1 MGAATKDSAESPL
14 LLVRADKGRARN
26 FSLDG
31 NKVTK
36 SLQHETM
43 PIIAACRH
51 GDIERLAT
59 LLSARPPPT
68 VAELS
73 RCDAAGMTAM
83 AWASKSGRCEIVSA
97 LLAAKASPNL
107 VPPTA
112 AAEESEAESASEAH
126 PPLYLA
132 LTKGRFDVAQQLLEA
147 GACASDPEPVRR
159 QTPLHAACSSADAP
173 LDLVAS
179 LLRALRRDAK
189 LRDGDAKLDDIDDID
204 DINADDDIDADDAP
218 PQVDGSPGGE
228 GNDGDDDE
236 NDHVDA
242 KSAEAARTAPPLPAD
257 SEGCTPLHSACASG
271 KADCARLLLRCS
283 HSALEV
289 RRESFKRVTPLGAAC
304 RRRHADVASLLVVDF
319 GAPLDP
325 MSVHLCLSKT
335 DGADLLRRLVHESH
349 IAEEAR
355 KAAGQGVNATAQG
368 AAQGAAEGAAER
380 VAGQSKGDT
389 YLNSVSLC
397 GGGVDAR
404 FEDTGVSALMLASES
419 GDEEAVRTLLELGA
433 DAGAADSDGH
443 TPLMRAAFMGH
454 AKIVGLLVKAGC
466 AVDATDAEGNSAL
479 HHAGRGSQ
487 EFIFDLLEMRHGA
500 DSELKNAKGEVPKV
514 SAEPC
519 KVQ

>member
-1 MGAATKDSAESPL
+1 M
-14 LLVRADKGRARN
+14 
-26 FSLDG
+26 
-31 NKVTK
+31 TK

-257 SEGCTPLHSACASG
+257 SEGLH
-271 KADCARLLLRCS
+271 
-283 HSALEV
+283 
-289 RRESFKRVTPLGAAC
+289 
-304 RRRHADVASLLVVDF
+304 
-319 GAPLDP
+319 
-325 MSVHLCLSKT
+325 
-335 DGADLLRRLVHESH
+335 
-349 IAEEAR
+349 
-355 KAAGQGVNATAQG
+355 ATAQCLCERQGRLRAPASEVLPQRPRGPPRVVQARDATRSRMPPPSRRRGFVARGRFWRSARPHVGTPLPLQDRRRRSPEATGPRESHRRRSSQGSWPRGECDG
-368 AAQGAAEGAAER
+368 AGGGAGGGRGAAER